1 MKILTTIFFEKFN
14 PCYPPEKA
22 LGENWSGT
30 ILDLLDM
37 ESIPAKDRI
46 WAATRPGVLSDKV
59 LRLAAVA
66 FVRETP
72 LGDGRKVFDLL
83 TDERSIKALEVAE
96 LYAHGEASKQ
106 ELRRASYAARAA
118 AYAYAY
124 AAARD
129 ASADAYAYAA
139 SASADASADAASYA
153 SCAASSASCAASAFY
168 AASASAFYAA
178 SAQVGILKNIIKQ
191 SDNGQ

>member
-1 MKILTTIFFEKFN
+1 
-14 PCYPPEKA
+14 
-22 LGENWSGT
+22 LGKNWSGT

-66 FVRETP
+66 FREQTP

-83 TDERSIKALEVAE
+83 TDERSIKALGVAE

-106 ELRRASYAARAA
+106 ELRRADASSSSSSSSYAA
-118 AYAYAY
+118 Y
-124 AAARD
+124 
-129 ASADAYAYAA
+129 SG
-139 SASADASADAASYA
+139 
-153 SCAASSASCAASAFY
+153 
-168 AASASAFYAA
+168 
-178 SAQVGILKNIIKQ
+178 QVGILKNIIKKYL
-191 SDNGQ
+191 